1 MQVSIVANASS
12 ARRRWIEKL
21 ARDCC
26 SLASISGRCN
36 LWSATPLRWFSL
48 VTASVGC
55 RPPNVGRDVC
65 SATICPPY
73 TESRVSNGAQ
83 LYARS
88 LFRCN
93 AHDWAAG
100 EKNSTRLYRF
110 QERFSEFD
118 AHTSCQFTVLK
129 QFLMV
134 FPLYTVLE
142 IAVISIPRFLHF
154 RPIIFPPVLYLHY
167 LPRTVWL
174 RFWFLDHRSFFPAPR
189 RNSKNVHTHTRAR
202 ARETRVC
209 RRRIRRW
216 LASQAVWICE
226 IARLG
231 GKRSLGA
238 NRCLKRAVEDLPVS
252 TELSLP
258 SSFVRLYLFSIPLSS
273 PFFSSTSIFTTL
285 FILLPTI
292 IVTIINRNNH
302 KFAFARRT
310 FIFFPLLKSY
320 LNLRR
325 SKSF

>member
-100 EKNSTRLYRF
+100 EKSSTRLYRF

-189 RNSKNVHTHTRAR
+189 RNSKNVHTHTHAR
-202 ARETRVC
+202 AREYTRVSKAYTTLARVTGRMNLRDRETGRKEISRSEQMFETSC
-209 RRRIRRW
+209 RG
-216 LASQAVWICE
+216 LASFY
-226 IARLG
+226 
-231 GKRSLGA
+231 
-238 NRCLKRAVEDLPVS
+238 RAL
-252 TELSLP
+252 
-258 SSFVRLYLFSIPLSS
+258 SSFFLCPFISVFHSSFLPFLFFHFYLYHAFH
-273 PFFSSTSIFTTL
+273 PFA
-285 FILLPTI
+285 
-292 IVTIINRNNH
+292 NYYRHNN
-302 KFAFARRT
+302 
-310 FIFFPLLKSY
+310 KSE
-320 LNLRR
+320 
-325 SKSF
+325 

>member
-88 LFRCN
+88 PFRCN
-93 AHDWAAG
+93 AHDWAVDG
-100 EKNSTRLYRF
+100 KNSTRLYRF

-174 RFWFLDHRSFFPAPR
+174 RFWFLDHCSFFPAHR
-189 RNSKNVHTHTRAR
+189 RNSKNVYTRIQYARAR
-202 ARETRVC
+202 ANTRVYSKAY
-209 RRRIRRW
+209 IRRW
-216 LASQAVWICE
+216 LTGRMNLRDRETGRKEISQSEQMFETSCRGLASFSPSSLFLLPLSVYICFPF
-226 IARLG
+226 LFPPL
-231 GKRSLGA
+231 SF
-238 NRCLKRAVEDLPVS
+238 LPF
-252 TELSLP
+252 LSLLRF
-258 SSFVRLYLFSIPLSS
+258 SSFCQLLSS
-273 PFFSSTSIFTTL
+273 Q
-285 FILLPTI
+285 
-292 IVTIINRNNH
+292 
-302 KFAFARRT
+302 
-310 FIFFPLLKSY
+310 
-320 LNLRR
+320 
-325 SKSF
+325 